1 MKIVEVE
8 TFVVANPPPRHGGRY
23 FIFVKLTTDNG
34 VSGIGEAY
42 AASFNPHLI
51 AKMIEDTAD
60 RFLIGENPFQIEKL
74 WRKIYSSGYTQR
86 PDISISGVLSAIEI
100 ALWDIVGKEL
110 NQPIYNLLA
119 VSYTHLRAHET

>member
-60 RFLIGENPFQIEKL
+60 RFLIGENPFQIETF
-74 WRKIYSSGYTQR
+74 WRRSYGVGYTCLLYTSPSPR
-86 PDISISGVLSAIEI
+86 DRTRSRMPSSA
-100 ALWDIVGKEL
+100 
-110 NQPIYNLLA
+110 
-119 VSYTHLRAHET
+119 

>member
-60 RFLIGENPFQIEKL
+60 RFLIGENPFQIDL
-74 WRKIYSSGYTQR
+74 QTR
-86 PDISISGVLSAIEI
+86 PLVPLHAHSDR
-100 ALWDIVGKEL
+100 
-110 NQPIYNLLA
+110 NLRFGAA
-119 VSYTHLRAHET
+119 VVK

>member
-60 RFLIGENPFQIEKL
+60 RFLIGENPFQIETSFCVHVRRRCMRL
-74 WRKIYSSGYTQR
+74 KINCLENSIWE
-86 PDISISGVLSAIEI
+86 DISQ
-100 ALWDIVGKEL
+100 
-110 NQPIYNLLA
+110 NQN
-119 VSYTHLRAHET
+119 R

>member
-51 AKMIEDTAD
+51 AKMIEDTACLLYTSPRPRD
-60 RFLIGENPFQIEKL
+60 RGCSRMP
-74 WRKIYSSGYTQR
+74 SS
-86 PDISISGVLSAIEI
+86 A
-100 ALWDIVGKEL
+100 
-110 NQPIYNLLA
+110 
-119 VSYTHLRAHET
+119 